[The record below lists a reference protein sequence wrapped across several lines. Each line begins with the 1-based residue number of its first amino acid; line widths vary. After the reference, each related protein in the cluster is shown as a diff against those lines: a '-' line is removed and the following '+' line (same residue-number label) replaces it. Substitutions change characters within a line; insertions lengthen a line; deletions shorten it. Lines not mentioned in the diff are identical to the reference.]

1 MQREPIDRLLIPTH
15 RFLQQDSA
23 SGIVLIAAV
32 VIALVWAN
40 FGGDSYAALLHT
52 EFSVGFP
59 GWSLTKSI
67 HHWIN
72 DGLMTVFFFSIG
84 LEIKQEI
91 MIGELSTVKKATL
104 PVIAAVGVWWCPRWC
119 SCCSLTDS
127 PAARAGAFRWPPTLP
142 SPWGCCRLSPGRCP
156 PPSKVFLTALAVVD
170 DLGAV
175 LVIAIFYTEDIM
187 VSELGVAA
195 LFMGAMFL
203 ANYLGFRS
211 TRVYLTLGTLGLW
224 YAVLLSGVHATIAGV
239 LAAIAIPVRTRLS
252 KQQFTQRMQEL
263 TDRFV
268 KSPAKA
274 GNFLSSEQT
283 HLIDEMDSLTE
294 LAQTPLQRFEH
305 QLAPLISF
313 VIMPIFALANAGVV
327 IEGNLLDIL
336 AQPVC
341 YGIIAGLLIGK
352 FVGIFGF
359 SRLSVRLGGG
369 QMPKNSNWSQ
379 LAGISVFGG
388 IGFTMSLFIAELAFT
403 DAVLLRDAKIGILI
417 ASVIASVGALTYF
430 KVFLR
435 NRQPVV
441 EEKRVV

>member
-1 MQREPIDRLLIPTH
+1 MQREPIDRVLIPTY

-23 SGIVLIAAV
+23 SGIVLIIAV
-32 VIALVWAN
+32 VIALIWAN
-40 FGGDSYAALLHT
+40 FAGDSYASLLHT
-52 EFSVGFP
+52 EFTVGFP

-91 MIGELSTVKKATL
+91 MIGELSTVRKATL
-104 PVIAAVGVWWCPRWC
+104 PVVAAIGGIVVPALVFVLLTYGKPGSHGWGIPMATDIAFALGLLSFISRQVPT
-119 SCCSLTDS
+119 SL
-127 PAARAGAFRWPPTLP
+127 
-142 SPWGCCRLSPGRCP
+142 
-156 PPSKVFLTALAVVD
+156 KVFLTALAVVD

-175 LVIAIFYTEDIM
+175 LVIALFYTEDIV
-187 VSELGVAA
+187 VSELGVAV
-195 LFMGAMFL
+195 LFMSAMFL
-203 ANYLGFRS
+203 ANYLGFRR
-211 TRVYLTLGTLGLW
+211 TGVYLTIGTLGLW

-263 TDRFV
+263 TDRFRQ
-268 KSPAKA
+268 SPAGA
-274 GNFLSSEQT
+274 GNFLSGEQT
-283 HLIDEMDSLTE
+283 HIIDEMDSLTE

-305 QLAPLISF
+305 QLAPFISF
-313 VIMPIFALANAGVV
+313 VIMPVFALANAGVV

-336 AQPVC
+336 TQPVC
-341 YGIIAGLLIGK
+341 YGIIAGLLVGK
-352 FVGIFGF
+352 FVGIYGF

-369 QMPKNSNWSQ
+369 QMPKNSNWPQ

-388 IGFTMSLFIAELAFT
+388 IGFTMSLFIAELAFN
-403 DAVLLRDAKIGILI
+403 DAVLLREAKIGILI

-435 NRQPVV
+435 NQQAV
-441 EEKRVV
+441 EQKRVA